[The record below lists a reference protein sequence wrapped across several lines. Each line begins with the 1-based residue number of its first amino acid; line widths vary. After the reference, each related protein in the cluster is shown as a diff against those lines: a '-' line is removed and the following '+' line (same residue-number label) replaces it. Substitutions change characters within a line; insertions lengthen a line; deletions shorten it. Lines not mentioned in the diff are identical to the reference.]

1 VNNTRTTASVAAIGG
16 SEHVADVADIETI
29 RRALQAGE
37 FFLVYQPIVAL
48 SDGRC
53 VGGEALIR
61 WRRGST
67 VTEAGDFI
75 PQTERTPLSGTITYW
90 VMDEIANELG
100 LWLAENG
107 DALIGIN
114 VPPEILGRGGIEY
127 AANKSGLR
135 ALAKQLVFEVT
146 ERGVPD
152 QLGLDAL
159 NSIPATGARV
169 ALDDMTLSGAN
180 LALLTRC
187 HFDFVKIDRSL
198 VAQLN
203 GDSKRPQWL
212 EGMAAVVGMSE
223 LQVIAEGIERQSQ
236 ATALRDAGVQL
247 AQGHLFAPPLAAD
260 EFKRYYAESRTYLPA
275 QGPGL

>member
-1 VNNTRTTASVAAIGG
+1 
-16 SEHVADVADIETI
+16 VADLADIETI

-203 GDSKRPQWL
+203 GDSKRPQGL

-260 EFKRYYAESRTYLPA
+260 EFKRYYAESRT
-275 QGPGL
+275 